1 MEKWSL
7 TPAGSLLVLVRWMH
21 IIKTGREKKKEKEK
35 KTGNKQTNKQ
45 KTGRFRLSLPVFV
58 RLMHTI
64 KTA

>member
-45 KTGRFRLSLPVFV
+45 TKNSPVSAEFTGICEIDA
-58 RLMHTI
+58 HN
-64 KTA
+64 